1 MISQSRVA
9 RTWRGERHAN
19 DNAPA
24 ERRIVVSL
32 DPSAPITRTEIEVF
46 DVLIGRFDQFAAN
59 DNDNEPPPDPQP
71 PAGHGC
77 VPTSK
82 NKNDAEEAG
91 DPRMRKSH

>member
-9 RTWRGERHAN
+9 RTRRGERHAN

-59 DNDNEPPPDPQP
+59 DNEPPPDPQP
-71 PAGHGC
+71 PAGHGG
-77 VPTSK
+77 VLSPNKSK
-82 NKNDAEEAG
+82 SNAEE
-91 DPRMRKSH
+91 PSNKRMWKSH